1 MIWLAWRQFRVQAYV
16 AAGLLGAL
24 AVLFLV
30 TGPHLAHLY
39 DTTVATCGAHDDC
52 GTVQGSFLGMDRFL
66 QHLSVV
72 VVVLPALLGIFWGAP
87 LIARELEDGTFRL
100 AWTQSVTRSRWI
112 ATKFCLVGLASMVT
126 AGLLSLMVTWWSSPF
141 DRLRDTPFSLFD
153 HRDIVPIGYAAFAF
167 ALGAVLGILIRRV
180 LPAMAATLVV
190 FIAVRVAFTN
200 WIRQRFAT
208 PLHITTPFQ
217 APGAGF
223 NGGNGLPGNPGDW
236 IVSEETI
243 NSSGKVIGRYGG
255 IGPNGEVNFRGTGNG
270 VTYFQG
276 VGKCPNVIPNPPAG
290 SRNPNSQP
298 PLAVQHAIQKCV
310 DSFHLRSIATYQPTN
325 RYWTFQWYEL
335 TIFIV
340 MALMLSAF
348 AWWWVR
354 RRLA

>member
-16 AAGLLGAL
+16 ALGLLGVMAI
-24 AVLFLV
+24 AFAI
-30 TGPHLAHLY
+30 TGPSIAHLY
-39 DTTVATCGAHDDC
+39 DTAVATCGTHGDC
-52 GTVQGSFLGMDRFL
+52 ATVQNSFLDKDHFL
-66 QHLSVV
+66 QQLSVV
-72 VVVLPALLGIFWGAP
+72 VVVVPALLGIFWGAP
-87 LIARELEDGTFRL
+87 LIAREMETGTFRL

-141 DRLRDTPFSLFD
+141 DSLRDVPFSIFD
-153 HRDIVPIGYAAFAF
+153 HRDIAPIGYAAFAF

-190 FIAVRVAFTN
+190 FIAVRLAFTN

-217 APGAGF
+217 APGPGF

-236 IVSEETI
+236 VVSEETI

-255 IGPNGEVNFRGTGNG
+255 IGPNGEVNFRGNGSG

-276 VGKCPNVIPNPPAG
+276 VGKCPNRIPNPPAG
-290 SRNPNSQP
+290 SRSTSSQP
-298 PLAVQHAIQKCV
+298 SPAVQHAIQKCI

-335 TIFIV
+335 TIFLV
-340 MALMLSAF
+340 MALLLSAF
-348 AWWWVR
+348 GWWWVR